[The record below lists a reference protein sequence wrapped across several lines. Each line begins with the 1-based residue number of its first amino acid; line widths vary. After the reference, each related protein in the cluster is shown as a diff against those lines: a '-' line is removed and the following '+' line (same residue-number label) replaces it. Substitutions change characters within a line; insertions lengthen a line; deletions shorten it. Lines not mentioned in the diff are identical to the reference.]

1 MTRFIVSGTSLIRGV
16 AALSLVG
23 LISACG
29 GSGGSDSPS
38 TQQPTTIATPSDG
51 ATGTPSS
58 SLRFTN
64 VTATSNISF
73 VQGYNGVA
81 ALASV
86 PSTTGGNNLPEAN
99 FQQRFAS
106 GVAVGDYDQDGDID
120 LFIVRG
126 NIGPNRLYRN
136 DGNNVFTDVAEQAGL
151 AFTRT
156 ATSNYSHSGPS
167 FADIDG
173 DGDLDLFIGSISS
186 DPSLLF
192 SNNGDGTFS
201 NITPGSGIDQLDAR
215 GNISSAFGDYDLDGD
230 LDLFVTHWGTTRE
243 QQDDTQ
249 HLWRN
254 DSTDSQVLFT
264 SVSIEAGIAVESI
277 GPTPFGSALGPD
289 VDYSFSPV
297 FADLNNDG
305 YPDILYAG
313 DFNTSR
319 VFINSQDGTFVNRT
333 DSDVIIDRNGMG
345 QAVGDYDN
353 DGDMDWFVSSI
364 YSQPDANG
372 NRNFEVGNRLYRN
385 DGNGVF
391 EDVTDETGVMD
402 GGWGWGSCFADF
414 NADGLLD
421 IYHTNGWINGVTN
434 AEFSNDTSRLF
445 IANGEGQFT
454 NQAAAAGV
462 DDSDLGRGIVCAD
475 FDNDGDVDIFQAHQN
490 PSNAG
495 TLLRNDLNPQ
505 NYLTVRLEG
514 VAPNTEGFGSRITAR
529 VDGMSDQI
537 REVTIG
543 SNFTSQNPTWQY
555 FGLGDANVVDQLRV
569 VWLDGQETVLSDVNV
584 GQVLTVRHPDL

>member
-1 MTRFIVSGTSLIRGV
+1 MTSKKNAAVSLARAASLCAV
-16 AALSLVG
+16 AG
-23 LISACG
+23 IISACG
-29 GSGGSDSPS
+29 GGSDDSSIQPQ
-38 TQQPTTIATPSDG
+38 TTPPPPPAVPTTPTTSV
-51 ATGTPSS
+51 
-58 SLRFTN
+58 RFTN
-64 VTATSNISF
+64 VTAQSNISF
-73 VQGYNGVA
+73 TQGYVGVA
-81 ALASV
+81 DLSSV
-86 PSTTGGNNLPEAN
+86 PNATGGNNLPQAD

-106 GVAVGDYDQDGDID
+106 GVAAGDYDQDGDID

-136 DGNNVFTDVAEQAGL
+136 DGNNAFTDVAAVAGL

-156 ATSNYSHSGPS
+156 STSNYSHSGPS

-173 DGDLDLFIGSISS
+173 DGDLDLFIGSISN
-186 DPSLLF
+186 DPPLLF
-192 SNNGDGTFS
+192 ANNGDGTFT
-201 NITPGSGIDQLDAR
+201 NITQGSGIDQLDAR

-230 LDLFVTHWGTTRE
+230 LDLFVTHWGTSRE

-264 SVSIEAGIAVESI
+264 SVSMEAGISVDVL
-277 GPTPFGSALGPD
+277 GPTPFGSALGPN

-297 FADLNNDG
+297 FTDINNDG

-319 VFINSQDGTFVNRT
+319 VFINSQDGTFVNTT
-333 DSDVIIDRNGMG
+333 DLDVIIDRNGMG
-345 QAVGDYDN
+345 QAVGDYDG

-364 YSQPDANG
+364 YSQPDAQG

-391 EDVTDETGVMD
+391 EDVTAETGVMD

-454 NQAAAAGV
+454 DQAADAGV
-462 DDSDLGRGIVCAD
+462 DDPELGRGIVCAD
-475 FDNDGDVDIFQAHQN
+475 FDNDGDVDIFQAHQD
-490 PSNAG
+490 PVNAG
-495 TLLRNDLNPQ
+495 TLWRNDANPE
-505 NYLTVRLEG
+505 NYLTVRLQG
-514 VAPNTEGFGSRITAR
+514 TAPNTEGFGARIIAQ
-529 VDGMSDQI
+529 VAGMTDQV

-555 FGLGDANVVDQLRV
+555 FGLGNVSVIDELRV
-569 VWLDGQETVLSDVNV
+569 EWLDGQETVLSDVNT
-584 GQVLTVRHPDL
+584 GQVLTIRHPSL

>member
-1 MTRFIVSGTSLIRGV
+1 MINIPILNVPFSRKVSVLMT
-16 AALSLVG
+16 AG
-23 LISACG
+23 LLSACG
-29 GSGGSDSPS
+29 GGGGSESNNTPLQTVQPSPPS
-38 TQQPTTIATPSDG
+38 EVPATTSV
-51 ATGTPSS
+51 
-58 SLRFTN
+58 RFTD
-64 VTATSNISF
+64 VTDQSNISF
-73 VQGYNGVA
+73 RQGYNGVA
-81 ALASV
+81 DLVSV
-86 PSTTGGNNLPEAN
+86 PSSTGSNDLPQAN

-106 GVAVGDYDQDGDID
+106 GVAAGDYDEDGDID

-126 NIGPNRLYRN
+126 NIGPNLLYRN
-136 DGNNVFTDVAEQAGL
+136 DGNNVFVDVAAEAGL

-173 DGDLDLFIGSISS
+173 DNDLDLFIGSISH
-186 DPSLLF
+186 DPALLF
-192 SNNGDGTFS
+192 INNGDGSFS
-201 NITPGSGIDQLDAR
+201 NITEGSGIDQLNAR
-215 GNISSAFGDYDLDGD
+215 GNISSAFGDFDLDGD
-230 LDLFVTHWGTTRE
+230 LDLFVTHWGTSRE

-254 DSTDSQVLFT
+254 DSTNTQILFT
-264 SVSIEAGIAVESI
+264 SVSIESGIAVEVV

-297 FADLNNDG
+297 FTDINNDG
-305 YPDILYAG
+305 YPDILYSG

-319 VFINSQDGTFVNRT
+319 VFINSQDGTFVNTT
-333 DSDVIIDRNGMG
+333 DFDVIIDRNGMG
-345 QAVGDYDN
+345 QAVGDYDG

-364 YSQPDANG
+364 YSQPDIDG
-372 NRNFEVGNRLYRN
+372 NRSFEVGNRLYRN

-391 EDVTDETGVMD
+391 EDVTAETGVMD

-421 IYHTNGWINGVTN
+421 IYHTNGWINGATN

-445 IANGEGQFT
+445 IANAEGQFI
-454 NQAAAAGV
+454 NEAVAAGI
-462 DDSDLGRGIVCAD
+462 DDPDLGRGIVCAD
-475 FDNDGDVDIFQAHQN
+475 FDNDGDVDIFQAHQD

-495 TLLRNDLNPQ
+495 TLWRNDIDPQ
-505 NYLTVRLEG
+505 NYLTVRLQG
-514 VAPNTEGFGSRITAR
+514 QSPNTEGFGARII
-529 VDGMSDQI
+529 VQIDGMTDQV

-555 FGLGDANVVDQLRV
+555 FGLGDASVVNELRV
-569 VWLDGQETVLSDVNV
+569 EWLDGQETVLLDVNSS
-584 GQVLTVRHPDL
+584 QTLMISHPDL